1 VVEAIGGCFWGYN
14 APGLFLWALVSHD
27 HRVLVRSELKFQRRS
42 VESVAREIVT
52 RSEALD
58 LKLRG
63 VYADPEMFERA
74 EKDDGVSVEPV
85 ARTFSRFG
93 VGMTP
98 AHGARTHQW
107 QRVQDYMRAAA
118 DGRPWLRI
126 HPDCYW
132 LIRTLPALVQDE
144 REPDDCEGEEYAANA
159 LRFML
164 ASRPSP
170 SAAPSRTR
178 VHKWGTV
185 GWLKSLDKAPTGVLA
200 RR

>member
-1 VVEAIGGCFWGYN
+1 MTNAIGACFWGYN
-14 APGLFLWALVSHD
+14 SPGCFLWALVGDD
-27 HRVLVRSELKFQRRS
+27 HRVTVRSEVKFIRKPVQT
-42 VESVAREIVT
+42 VADEIIA
-52 RSEALD
+52 RSESLG

-63 VYADPEMFERA
+63 VYADPEMFEGA

-107 QRVQDYMRAAA
+107 QRVQDYLRAAP
-118 DGRPWLRI
+118 DGRPWLQI
-126 HPDCYW
+126 HPDCKW
-132 LIRTLPALVQDE
+132 LIRTLPTLVQKKRDA
-144 REPDDCEGEEYAANA
+144 DDCEGEEYAANA
-159 LRFML
+159 LRFLL

-185 GWLKSLDKAPTGVLA
+185 GWLKSLDKAPTGVLVL
-200 RR
+200 R